1 MSLSDLF
8 PEYSVF
14 ERHVADE
21 LRVRRKRAGLTL
33 KEVGERI
40 GMHLNTLSRCER
52 NGFGLGLDILYGYA
66 RVCDVPISAFVNPH
80 DEPVQSGINPLLDLT
95 EPELIRYSEL
105 LQDMFR
111 VFSDRGM
118 KLSGEMLY
126 EATRLV
132 AAAVREQ
139 RVAV

>member
-1 MSLSDLF
+1 MALSDLF
-8 PEYSVF
+8 PEYSEF
-14 ERHVADE
+14 ERGVADA
-21 LRVRRKRAGLTL
+21 LRMQRKKAGLSL
-33 KEVGERI
+33 KDMGERI
-40 GMHLNTLSRCER
+40 GMHQNTLSKCEN

-66 RVCDVPISAFVNPH
+66 RVCDLPISAFINPH
-80 DEPVQSGINPLLDLT
+80 DQPAQPGTNPLLDLT

-118 KLSGEMLY
+118 KLSGEILY

-132 AAAVREQ
+132 AAAIRDQ
-139 RVAV
+139 R

>member
-1 MSLSDLF
+1 MPLSDKF
-8 PEYSVF
+8 PEYSHF
-14 ERHVADE
+14 ERCVADA
-21 LRVRRKRAGLTL
+21 LRAQRKKAGLSL
-33 KEVGERI
+33 KEMSERV
-40 GMHLNTLSRCER
+40 GMHYNTLSKCE
-52 NGFGLGLDILYGYA
+52 NKGFGLGLDILYGYA
-66 RVCDVPISAFVNPH
+66 RVCDLPISAFINPH
-80 DEPVQSGINPLLDLT
+80 DQPAQHGTNPLLDLN

-132 AAAVREQ
+132 AAAIREQ
-139 RVAV
+139 RVAT